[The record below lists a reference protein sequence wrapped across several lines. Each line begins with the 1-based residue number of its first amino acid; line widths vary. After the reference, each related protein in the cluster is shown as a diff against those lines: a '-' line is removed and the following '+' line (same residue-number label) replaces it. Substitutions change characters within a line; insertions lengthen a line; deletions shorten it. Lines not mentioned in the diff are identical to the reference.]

1 MDPIVQY
8 SLVTIGLG
16 IGYKTGGYLGYLLT
30 ASCLAVGLRLYLQG
44 GQCRSTRRLDGK
56 TVVITGANNGIGK
69 ITAADMARRGA
80 RVIMLCRDL
89 SRAEPA
95 AADIRWS

>member
-8 SLVTIGLG
+8 ALVTIGLG

-44 GQCRSTRRLDGK
+44 GQCRSTRRLEGK
-56 TVVITGANNGIGK
+56 TAVITGANTGIGRG
-69 ITAADMARRGA
+69 TAADLARRGA
-80 RVIMLCRDL
+80 KVIILCRDL
-89 SRAEPA
+89 AKAESA
-95 AADIRWS
+95 AVQIR